1 MIQTGNLSIPDVLKK
16 TITQMFPLKSTEFK
30 LSHEYLIYLLSI
42 YIDKNDKDE
51 GVQLNLAQHPEAK
64 IDATKREKKLFFS

>member
-1 MIQTGNLSIPDVLKK
+1 
-16 TITQMFPLKSTEFK
+16 MFPLKSTITWIFNS
-30 LSHEYLIYLLSI
+30 LFLSI

-64 IDATKREKKLFFS
+64 IDATKREKK